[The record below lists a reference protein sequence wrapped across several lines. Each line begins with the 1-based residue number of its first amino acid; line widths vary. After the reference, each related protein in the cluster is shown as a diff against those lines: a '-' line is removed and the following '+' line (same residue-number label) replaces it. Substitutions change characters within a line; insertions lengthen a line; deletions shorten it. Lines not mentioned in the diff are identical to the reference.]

1 MMKKVKGSM
10 VYKKMY
16 TKILRVRHYVPN
28 ARYTWNCENVAS
40 AARYQ
45 ELNDMARK
53 VQWKTCAAQ
62 ARANTIH
69 KLNTK
74 DRSG

>member
-1 MMKKVKGSM
+1 
-10 VYKKMY
+10 MY

-40 AARYQ
+40 AAGYL

-53 VQWKTCAAQ
+53 VQWKTCEAQ
-62 ARANTIH
+62 VRANTIQ
-69 KLNTK
+69 KLNAK
-74 DRSG
+74 RWEGR